1 MKGNIQLFNLIGNFN
16 NWIMTTQ
23 AVNLYEVLKHSLNDN
38 SAKAVVQYIEEY
50 MEVMVSKHVDS
61 KIAYLATK
69 DDLIAL
75 KDDLN
80 QLEVKLVKM
89 IMDTKAEL
97 MKWMFIFITGQTVV
111 LAGLL
116 KLFLKN

>member
-1 MKGNIQLFNLIGNFN
+1 
-16 NWIMTTQ
+16 MTTQ
-23 AVNLYEVLKHSLNDN
+23 AVNLYEVLKQSLNDN

-50 MEVMVSKHVDS
+50 MEVMVTKHVDS

-69 DDLIAL
+69 DDLVQLELRIDGKIINL

-116 KLFLKN
+116 KLFLKS